1 MLNQEEI
8 KNKIIRKIKVCLAL
22 RGKIVIEGCTSSEE
36 LAYLAGLVS
45 NGNIK
50 LVGEVGFNAGFSSYI
65 FLDTNPDIKVVSFD
79 LVKYSYVKS
88 AKKMIDKKF
97 PGRHILI
104 YGDSKQTLPKFAEE
118 NPDIYFDLVFIDGG
132 HDYKTAKSDIINLR
146 RLSTKDTIVIIDDL
160 TPWLHWGKGPTKA
173 WSEAI
178 QEGLIV
184 QKNSIKMEGLLV
196 VSNHQGSGAGLWDIT
211 HFRPGG
217 FFIL

>member
-160 TPWLHWGKGPTKA
+160 AP
-173 WSEAI
+173 
-178 QEGLIV
+178 
-184 QKNSIKMEGLLV
+184 
-196 VSNHQGSGAGLWDIT
+196 
-211 HFRPGG
+211 
-217 FFIL
+217 